1 MVLASLGQTLSE
13 ATLRALCDCTLFG
26 TEAFK
31 AVEAIRQLGF
41 PGTAKQTL
49 STDEL
54 TAQIHQGLYP
64 IVFVNTRPIDGITNS
79 HALVVLSMDHASV
92 AVYDPLY
99 GERHLPHTTFV
110 SAWAMMHNLAILI
123 QP

>member
-1 MVLASLGQTLSE
+1 MSE

-41 PGTAKQTL
+41 PGTTKQTL
-49 STDEL
+49 SIDEL
-54 TAQIHQGLYP
+54 TAQVHRGLYP
-64 IVFVNTRPIDGITNS
+64 IVFVNTRPLDGITS
-79 HALVVLSMDHASV
+79 GHALVVLGIDHTGV
-92 AVYDPLY
+92 AVSDPFH
-99 GERHLPHTTFV
+99 GERHLSHTTFE
-110 SAWAMMHNLAILI
+110 SAWAMMHNLTIVI